1 MTPAEVLGSA
11 AAIKTTFSKQTPP
24 LHVSLRSSQWVSVDA
39 FIVFNPL

>member
-24 LHVSLRSSQWVSVDA
+24 LHVLRLSQWVSVDA
-39 FIVFNPL
+39 FIVFNPS